1 MKLTQYSQTAL
12 ISLLVV
18 ACGGG
23 DSGSTPTPINP
34 GATQGGQPTEEKPS
48 HEDKQKAINPILP
61 LPNNENV
68 NENMNESA
76 VNSPPVL
83 PTILPPKTEPQSPT
97 PPTETI
103 QSKITQPT
111 QPNSKT
117 EIEPPKES
125 VSSPMTEPKPETDP
139 KPGPESETPVS
150 KPEPNPEPQ
159 QEPKLE
165 MESTSDPAPQ
175 MPVSELKPNP
185 EPQPKPEPKP
195 DTESKPEEPT
205 IPIEMPNT
213 PEEVPQSQEN
223 SDPMPPRNSPK
234 PQQEPLRQIPT
245 VEQYDE
251 HKIHKIAVI
260 DTDFPASGDIDGTFK
275 DEKGHRRLYANEGLW
290 WRQAKGGRYSH
301 GTQVAA
307 VIAANNKTSLIY
319 GYSTESN
326 GYTSVTNQH
335 FEEAYNQEARIF
347 NNSYGNTPWESLVK
361 EKGWKGL
368 LENNPINKQMAEMA
382 AKDSIFIWAA
392 GNDGTKYS
400 TGQNKHATNESHIPV
415 VYEEARRGWIT
426 VAAVTG
432 NHKSDYSSRVGEV
445 AQNWGIATQGDW
457 MVFGNVPTQGTSF
470 AAPVVSAAVARVWEK
485 FPWMSNHLV
494 TQTILST
501 ANQLGTN
508 SVTSGPNGDIGWGVL
523 NVERALKGP
532 ARFDKRLLIS
542 SDNGFVTANFGYRHY
557 TDKDRL
563 TWSNDI
569 SGDAGFKKQGTG
581 TLYFSGKNTY
591 TGETHI
597 EGGVLG
603 ISNALTA
610 SNVTVF
616 EQGTLLAE
624 TPDKKVDIQ
633 QNLTNNGSV
642 EIYGQGLTVGNYTA
656 SANARTIID
665 IHTAALDVKGT
676 ANFNGSRIVADVA
689 KVDEVP
695 KQQEQTRTILTAQT
709 LTGFNGD
716 YRVSDHIYPY
726 IDVTSIAQKGNNIE
740 ATYKR
745 NSTEYVLKKANTLTR
760 SAVNT
765 GRNLDRVLDEVA
777 TTPNSAL
784 KAQALAVLHAQ
795 PLAVSRTVE
804 SLSAEIYASTPNIL
818 LNAHRTF
825 SRQIADQAM
834 EKWDTQDS
842 HLYAATAYRRYHLA
856 QTGYRKG
863 EVKSAQ
869 TYVGADKKW
878 ANFVLGAAVY
888 VDRSNADFSGSIGTA
903 KITQTGAALYG
914 AYKGEHVYA
923 LTEFSTAHSKNQ
935 IKRSLQF
942 PDKQQLLRNDVKSRL
957 YGIYTELGYR
967 FKGQLAQGQ
976 HWEVAPYLAYRT
988 DWLHQSAFD
997 EKSLFA
1003 LRADAVHHRLPS
1015 YGMGLRSAW
1024 HWDKW
1029 RLKGSIAHMYQH
1041 RSHRSFDFEGNY
1053 IGAQSAVK
1061 IEGISAPTSLTSAN
1075 LNLSYAATHALD
1087 LFAGYELSHQAGGE
1101 TGNEISLGLRFRF

>member
-335 FEEAYNQEARIF
+335 FEEAYNQGARIF

-597 EGGVLG
+597 ENGVLS
-603 ISNALTA
+603 ISNALTS
-610 SNVTVF
+610 SNVTVY

-624 TPDKKVDIQ
+624 NTNKPVEINQ
-633 QNLTNNGSV
+633 TLTNNGSIEV
-642 EIYGQGLTVGNYTA
+642 YGQGLTVGNYTA

-665 IHTAALDVKGT
+665 IHTARLNVKGI

-689 KVDEVP
+689 KADEVP
-695 KQQEQTRTILTAQT
+695 KRQEQTRTILTAQT
-709 LTGFNGD
+709 LMGFNGD

-726 IDVTSIAQKGNNIE
+726 IDVTKIAQKGNSIE
-740 ATYKR
+740 ATYIR
-745 NSTEYVLKKANTLTR
+745 NSTEYVLKKVNDLTR

-777 TTPNSAL
+777 TTPNSTL
-784 KAQALAVLHAQ
+784 KAKALAVLHAQ

-825 SRQIADQAM
+825 SRQIAEQAM

-842 HLYAATAYRRYHLA
+842 HLYAETSYRRDHLA
-856 QTGYRKG
+856 QKGYNKG
-863 EVKSAQ
+863 DVKSTQ

-888 VDRSNADFSGSIGTA
+888 VDRSNTDFRGSVGTA
-903 KITQTGAALYG
+903 KITQTGTALYG
-914 AYKGEHVYA
+914 AYKGEHIYA
-923 LTEFSTAHSKNQ
+923 LTQFSAAHSKNQ

-942 PDKQQLLRNDVKSRL
+942 PDEQQQLRNDVKSRL
-957 YGIYTELGYR
+957 YGIYAELGYR
-967 FKGQLAQGQ
+967 FNGQTAHGQ
-976 HWEVAPYLAYRT
+976 KWEVSPYLAYRT

-1003 LRADAVHHRLPS
+1003 LRADTVHHRLPS
-1015 YGMGLRSAW
+1015 YGIGLRSTW

-1029 RLKGSIAHMYQH
+1029 RLKGSITHMQRH
-1041 RSHRSFDFEGNY
+1041 HSRKAFAFEGNY
-1053 IGAQSAVK
+1053 IGAQSAVR
-1061 IEGISAPTSLTSAN
+1061 IEGISMPTSLTTAK
-1075 LNLSYAATHALD
+1075 LNLSYAATNALD
-1087 LFAGYELSHQAGGE
+1087 LFVGYELSLQAGGE
-1101 TGNEISLGLRFRF
+1101 TGSDISLGLRFRF

>member
-1 MKLTQYSQTAL
+1 MTKLAQYSQTAL
-12 ISLLVV
+12 LSFLVA

-23 DSGSTPTPINP
+23 DGSSPPTPINS
-34 GATQGGQPTEEKPS
+34 GVSQGDQKENNAPVVETPS
-48 HEDKQKAINPILP
+48 HEAEQKDIAPILLP
-61 LPNNENV
+61 KDEPNNSEGTSFPSTPIKPSPPPKSESA
-68 NENMNESA
+68 NENESA
-76 VNSPPVL
+76 VNFPPVL
-83 PTILPPKTEPQSPT
+83 PPISPPKTEQYPPT
-97 PPTETI
+97 LPTETI
-103 QSKITQPT
+103 PPETTQPS
-111 QPNSKT
+111 QPDPT
-117 EIEPPKES
+117 PEIDLPKES
-125 VSSPMTEPKPETDP
+125 TSEPVTETET
-139 KPGPESETPVS
+139 
-150 KPEPNPEPQ
+150 
-159 QEPKLE
+159 
-165 MESTSDPAPQ
+165 
-175 MPVSELKPNP
+175 
-185 EPQPKPEPKP
+185 KPEPKP
-195 DTESKPEEPT
+195 ESPILEPVPKPE
-205 IPIEMPNT
+205 
-213 PEEVPQSQEN
+213 QE
-223 SDPMPPRNSPK
+223 PK
-234 PQQEPLRQIPT
+234 PQPKPQPQPEPKPENSVVPIEIPDTPKEIPQLPENTEQTPPINTPKPQMEALRQTPPI
-245 VEQYDE
+245 EQYDE

-260 DTDFPASGDIDGTFK
+260 DTDFPASGDVDGTFK
-275 DEKGHRRLYANEGLW
+275 DEKGNRRLYVNEGLW

-301 GTQVAA
+301 GSQVAA
-307 VIAANNKTSLIY
+307 VIAVNNKTSLIY

-326 GYTSVTNQH
+326 GYTSVTNQQ
-335 FEEAYNQEARIF
+335 FEEAYNQGARIF

-382 AKDSIFIWAA
+382 AKDSIFVWAA
-392 GNDGTKYS
+392 GNDGTKTS
-400 TGQNKHATNESHIPV
+400 TGQANHATNESHIPV

-432 NHKSDYSSRVGEV
+432 NHKSSYSSRVGNA

-457 MVFGNVPTQGTSF
+457 MVFGDVPTQGTSF

-501 ANQLGTN
+501 ANQLGTDR
-508 SVTSGPNGDIGWGVL
+508 VTVEPNGDIGWGVL
-523 NVERALKGP
+523 NVNRALKGP

-557 TDKDRL
+557 ADNDRL

-591 TGETHI
+591 TGDTHI

-624 TPDKKVDIQ
+624 NPNKKVDIHK
-633 QNLTNNGSV
+633 NLTNNGSV

-914 AYKGEHVYA
+914 AYKGEHIYA

-967 FKGQLAQGQ
+967 FKGQFAQGQ

-1003 LRADAVHHRLPS
+1003 LRADAVHHHLSS

-1029 RLKGSIAHMYQH
+1029 RLKGSIAHRYQH

-1061 IEGISAPTSLTSAN
+1061 IEGISAPTSLTTAN

>member
-1 MKLTQYSQTAL
+1 MPKDEPNSSEGTSFP
-12 ISLLVV
+12 
-18 ACGGG
+18 
-23 DSGSTPTPINP
+23 STPI
-34 GATQGGQPTEEKPS
+34 KPS
-48 HEDKQKAINPILP
+48 LP
-61 LPNNENV
+61 PKSESANE
-68 NENMNESA
+68 NESA
-76 VNSPPVL
+76 VNFPPVL
-83 PTILPPKTEPQSPT
+83 PPISPPKTEQYPPT
-97 PPTETI
+97 LPTETI
-103 QSKITQPT
+103 PPETTQPS
-111 QPNSKT
+111 QPDPT
-117 EIEPPKES
+117 PEIDLPKES
-125 VSSPMTEPKPETDP
+125 TSEPVTETET
-139 KPGPESETPVS
+139 
-150 KPEPNPEPQ
+150 
-159 QEPKLE
+159 
-165 MESTSDPAPQ
+165 
-175 MPVSELKPNP
+175 
-185 EPQPKPEPKP
+185 KPEPKP
-195 DTESKPEEPT
+195 ESPILEPVPKPE
-205 IPIEMPNT
+205 
-213 PEEVPQSQEN
+213 QE
-223 SDPMPPRNSPK
+223 PK
-234 PQQEPLRQIPT
+234 PQPKPQPQPEPKPENPVVPIEIPDTPKEIPQLPENTEQTPPINTPKPQMEALRQMPSI
-245 VEQYDE
+245 EQHDE

-260 DTDFPASGDIDGTFK
+260 DTDFPASGDVDGTFK
-275 DEKGHRRLYANEGLW
+275 DEKGNRRLYVNEGLW
-290 WRQAKGGRYSH
+290 WRQAKGGRHSH
-301 GTQVAA
+301 GSQVAA
-307 VIAANNKTSLIY
+307 VIAVNNKTSLIY

-326 GYTSVTNQH
+326 GYTSVTNQQ
-335 FEEAYNQEARIF
+335 FEEAYNQGARIF

-382 AKDSIFIWAA
+382 AKDSIFVWAA
-392 GNDGTKYS
+392 GNDGTKTS
-400 TGQNKHATNESHIPV
+400 TGQANHATNESHIPV

-432 NHKSDYSSRVGEV
+432 NHKSDYSSRVGNA

-457 MVFGNVPTQGTSF
+457 MVFGDVPTQGTSF
-470 AAPVVSAAVARVWEK
+470 AAPAVSAAVARVWEK

-501 ANQLGTN
+501 ASQLGTDN
-508 SVTSGPNGDIGWGVL
+508 VTTGPNGDIGWGVL
-523 NVERALKGP
+523 NVNRALKGP

-557 TDKDRL
+557 ADNDRL

-591 TGETHI
+591 TGDTHI

-624 TPDKKVDIQ
+624 NPDKKVDIQ

-665 IHTAALDVKGT
+665 IHTAVLDVKGT

-745 NSTEYVLKKANTLTR
+745 NSTEYVLKKANALTR

-842 HLYAATAYRRYHLA
+842 HLYAATAYRRYHLE

-914 AYKGEHVYA
+914 AYKGEHIYA

-967 FKGQLAQGQ
+967 FKGLLAQGQ

-1061 IEGISAPTSLTSAN
+1061 IEGISAPTSLTTAN

>member
-1 MKLTQYSQTAL
+1 
-12 ISLLVV
+12 
-18 ACGGG
+18 
-23 DSGSTPTPINP
+23 
-34 GATQGGQPTEEKPS
+34 
-48 HEDKQKAINPILP
+48 
-61 LPNNENV
+61 
-68 NENMNESA
+68 
-76 VNSPPVL
+76 
-83 PTILPPKTEPQSPT
+83 
-97 PPTETI
+97 
-103 QSKITQPT
+103 
-111 QPNSKT
+111 
-117 EIEPPKES
+117 
-125 VSSPMTEPKPETDP
+125 
-139 KPGPESETPVS
+139 
-150 KPEPNPEPQ
+150 
-159 QEPKLE
+159 
-165 MESTSDPAPQ
+165 
-175 MPVSELKPNP
+175 
-185 EPQPKPEPKP
+185 
-195 DTESKPEEPT
+195 
-205 IPIEMPNT
+205 
-213 PEEVPQSQEN
+213 
-223 SDPMPPRNSPK
+223 
-234 PQQEPLRQIPT
+234 
-245 VEQYDE
+245 
-251 HKIHKIAVI
+251 
-260 DTDFPASGDIDGTFK
+260 
-275 DEKGHRRLYANEGLW
+275 
-290 WRQAKGGRYSH
+290 
-301 GTQVAA
+301 
-307 VIAANNKTSLIY
+307 
-319 GYSTESN
+319 
-326 GYTSVTNQH
+326 
-335 FEEAYNQEARIF
+335 
-347 NNSYGNTPWESLVK
+347 
-361 EKGWKGL
+361 
-368 LENNPINKQMAEMA
+368 
-382 AKDSIFIWAA
+382 
-392 GNDGTKYS
+392 
-400 TGQNKHATNESHIPV
+400 
-415 VYEEARRGWIT
+415 
-426 VAAVTG
+426 
-432 NHKSDYSSRVGEV
+432 
-445 AQNWGIATQGDW
+445 
-457 MVFGNVPTQGTSF
+457 
-470 AAPVVSAAVARVWEK
+470 APVVSAAVARVWEK

-591 TGETHI
+591 TGDTHI

-624 TPDKKVDIQ
+624 NPDKKVDIQ

-689 KVDEVP
+689 KVNEVP

-745 NSTEYVLKKANTLTR
+745 NSTEYVLKKANALTR

-914 AYKGEHVYA
+914 AYKGEHIYA

-967 FKGQLAQGQ
+967 FKGLLAQGQ

-1029 RLKGSIAHMYQH
+1029 RLKGSIAHRYQH

-1061 IEGISAPTSLTSAN
+1061 IEGISAPTSLTTAN